1 MYPTSDTSLLIKGRF
16 TLLNRSFIDNKTGSV
31 VVNVFR
37 TSGLLYSFIVST
49 VHSLHGII
57 VGPVLYSQ
65 VLRDRHV
72 PYSATILLCALVNNL
87 IQRYAHIVAVEA

>member
-65 VLRDRHV
+65 VLRDRPV
-72 PYSATILLCALVNNL
+72 PYSATGPS
-87 IQRYAHIVAVEA
+87 